1 MLGGNEDQAID
12 DSNDGSKTYQIHA
25 GGAMAPALQINP
37 FSVIIRNIFCVW
49 FKLFGLLLQFPTFIY
64 YVSYKNIHAYA

>member
-25 GGAMAPALQINP
+25 GGAMAPAPTNK
-37 FSVIIRNIFCVW
+37 SIFRDY
-49 FKLFGLLLQFPTFIY
+49 T
-64 YVSYKNIHAYA
+64 